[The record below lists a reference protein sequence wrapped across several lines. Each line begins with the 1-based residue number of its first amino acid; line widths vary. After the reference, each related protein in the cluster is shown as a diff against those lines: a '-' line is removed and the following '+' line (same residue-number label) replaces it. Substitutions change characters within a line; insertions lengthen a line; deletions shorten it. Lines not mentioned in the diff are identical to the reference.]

1 LITSSL
7 DFIDSLIAGI
17 VFSSY
22 FNSSDDSS
30 DGIRIE
36 ESFVDYDYFV
46 SAELFAD
53 LFCII

>member
-53 LFCII
+53 LFCCI